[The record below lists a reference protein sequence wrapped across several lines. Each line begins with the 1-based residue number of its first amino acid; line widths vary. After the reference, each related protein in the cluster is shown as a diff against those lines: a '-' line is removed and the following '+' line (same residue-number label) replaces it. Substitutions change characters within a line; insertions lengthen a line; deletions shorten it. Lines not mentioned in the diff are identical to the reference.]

1 MKKNKLKK
9 MICIKSSLLAIILIL
24 VLTLHLISNEIITNI
39 RLDTANE
46 EFLFGI
52 LSNLNL
58 VYDIVLYITIGLGI
72 LLLVM
77 ILLTGFE
84 IIEKGVRK

>member
-1 MKKNKLKK
+1 
-9 MICIKSSLLAIILIL
+9 LAIILIL

>member
-1 MKKNKLKK
+1 M
-9 MICIKSSLLAIILIL
+9 AIILIL